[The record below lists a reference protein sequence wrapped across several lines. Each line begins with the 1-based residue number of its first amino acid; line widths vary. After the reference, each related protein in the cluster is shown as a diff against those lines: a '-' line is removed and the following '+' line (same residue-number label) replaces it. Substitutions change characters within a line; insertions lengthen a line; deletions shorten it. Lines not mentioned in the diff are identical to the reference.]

1 MAFRFPRPRSIN
13 ALVLLGY
20 ACIML
25 PLSIA
30 LVWALLQLDRFTTR
44 SESLIVRG
52 IEATQNSRELQEQLS
67 IMERVARQYLVSEN
81 AELMGFLR
89 EDTAEA
95 RTVIANLESRT
106 TNPEALELIGVIES
120 RLDTLMIGLTRQPA
134 DPGGAATATGGFA
147 QAIAA
152 AESLSRLL
160 TADID
165 TQLDALQADTAATR
179 TALVWQAG
187 LLTVVSVLTM
197 AFVAWRV
204 SRPIRALDR
213 AIRQLGEGQFSREIE
228 VDGPADLVALGRQLE
243 WLRRRLLELAKEK
256 NRFLRHMSHELKT
269 PLANIREGTELLL
282 DGSVGELDGA
292 QVEVTDILRSN
303 GIRLQRLIENLLS
316 FSAWQSRNEVLN
328 LSDFRIRDVVDSV
341 LKSHA
346 LTLRSQSIR
355 LLANIDEI
363 EVHADREMIR
373 TVLDNLVSNALKFSP
388 KGGCLLV
395 RVKRGPGEFEIE
407 VADQGPGIPMRE
419 RKRVFDAFY
428 QGEQEQG
435 GLVAGTGIGLSVVLE
450 SVQAHD
456 GVVDI
461 TDDQQAVR
469 TGRGD
474 TVVFTGAHFRIIIPQ
489 PDVPSMAARQAASA

>member
-1 MAFRFPRPRSIN
+1 MALRFPRPRSIN

-20 ACIML
+20 GCIML

-30 LVWALLQLDRFTTR
+30 LVWALIQLDQFTTR

-52 IEATQNSRELQEQLS
+52 VEATQASRELQEQLR

-81 AELMGFLR
+81 AELIGFLR
-89 EDTAEA
+89 EDAGEA
-95 RTVIANLESRT
+95 RAAIGNLRQQTAN
-106 TNPEALELIGVIES
+106 PDALALIEQINR

-147 QAIAA
+147 QAIGA
-152 AESLSRLL
+152 AERLSRLL

-165 TQLDALQADTAATR
+165 TQLGALQDDTAATR
-179 TALVWQAG
+179 KALAWQAAV
-187 LLTVVSVLTM
+187 LTIVSVLVV
-197 AFVAWRV
+197 AFVTWRV

-213 AIRQLGEGQFSREIE
+213 AIRQLGEGQFSRQIA
-228 VDGPADLVALGRQLE
+228 VDGPADLVSLGRQLE

-282 DGSVGELDGA
+282 DGSVGPLDGA

-303 GIRLQRLIENLLS
+303 GIRLQRLIENLLN

-328 LSDFRIRDVVDSV
+328 LSDFPIRDVVDSV

-346 LTLRSQSIR
+346 LTLRGQNIR
-355 LLANIDEI
+355 LLADVDAIS
-363 EVHADREMIR
+363 VHADREMIR
-373 TVLDNLVSNALKFSP
+373 TVLDNLISNALKFSP
-388 KGGCLLV
+388 RGGCMLV
-395 RVKRGPGEFEIE
+395 RVKDGNDQFVIE

-419 RKRVFDAFY
+419 RKKVFDAFY

-461 TDDQQAVR
+461 TDDQHAVR

-474 TVVFTGAHFRIIIPQ
+474 TVVFTGAHFRILIPQ
-489 PDVPSMAARQAASA
+489 PEMPSLAARQAANG

>member
-1 MAFRFPRPRSIN
+1 MGFRLPRPRSIN
-13 ALVLLGY
+13 ALVLIGY

-25 PLSIA
+25 PLTVA

-67 IMERVARQYLVSEN
+67 IMERVARQYLVSED
-81 AELMGFLR
+81 AELIGFLR
-89 EDTAEA
+89 EDAAEA
-95 RTVIANLESRT
+95 GAAITALQERTSNED
-106 TNPEALELIGVIES
+106 ALALLNVIES
-120 RLDTLMIGLTRQPA
+120 RLTTLMIGLTRQPA
-134 DPGGAATATGGFA
+134 DPGSAATATGGFA

-152 AESLSRLL
+152 AQELSRLL
-160 TADID
+160 TSDID
-165 TQLDALQADTAATR
+165 TQLTMLQEDTAATR
-179 TALVWQAG
+179 TALAWQAG
-187 LLTVVSVLTM
+187 SLTLISVLTM
-197 AFVAWRV
+197 GFVTWRV

-213 AIRQLGEGQFSREIE
+213 AIRQLGEGQFSRHIE
-228 VDGPADLVALGRQLE
+228 VDGPADLVSLGRQLE

-282 DGSVGELDGA
+282 DGSVGELDA
-292 QVEVTDILRSN
+292 PQVEVTDILRNN
-303 GIRLQRLIENLLS
+303 GLRLQRLIENLLN

-328 LSDFRIRDVVDSV
+328 LSEFAIGDVVDSV

-346 LTLRSQSIR
+346 LTLRGQNVR
-355 LLANIDEI
+355 LLADIDTLT
-363 EVHADREMIR
+363 VHADREMIR
-373 TVLDNLVSNALKFSP
+373 TVLDNLISNALKFSP
-388 KGGCLLV
+388 RGGCLLV
-395 RVKRGPGEFEIE
+395 RVKDGNGQFQIE

-419 RKRVFDAFY
+419 RKKVFDAFY

-461 TDDQQAVR
+461 TDDQQAIR

-474 TVVFTGAHFRIIIPQ
+474 TVVFTGAHFRILIPQ
-489 PDVPSMAARQAASA
+489 PELPELATRQAANG